1 MGVKMDGKALADKIC
16 QELKIKCDE
25 LKANNIHPILTI
37 VTSGDDS
44 ASKIYVRNK
53 IKRCEEI
60 GIECDVRH
68 FDFFGF
74 NEFNEVMLKTTNPI
88 IIQEPITG
96 YVDHEAASMLMSPT
110 LDVDGFSYKNMGN
123 LAMGYEPYYYPCTP
137 MGVMELLKEY
147 NISLEGK
154 NALVIGR
161 SNIVGRPMAMM
172 LEHTGCTVTIAHS
185 KTPEFWLHEAA
196 KNADIIVS
204 AVGKRDIIT
213 CDRANIVTG
222 YAIDWQNKIIVDV
235 GMNRNENG
243 KLCGDIS
250 EELKQLCAYYT
261 PVPGG
266 VGPMT
271 VAMLMSNVIDYYQF
285 IRDF

>member
-25 LKANNIHPILTI
+25 LKASDVSPKLTI

-44 ASKIYVRNK
+44 ASKVYVRNK

-60 GIECDVRH
+60 GIECDVQH
-68 FDFFGF
+68 FDSFGF
-74 NEFNEVMLKTTNPI
+74 NEFNEIMLKTMNPI

-96 YVDHEAASMLMSPT
+96 YVDHQAVSMCMAPAF
-110 LDVDGFSYKNMGN
+110 DVDGFSYKNMGN
-123 LAMGYEPYYYPCTP
+123 LAMNYEPYYYPCTP

-147 NISLEGK
+147 NIELEGK

-172 LEHTGCTVTIAHS
+172 LEHAGCTVTIAHS
-185 KTPEFWLHEAA
+185 KTPQKELYSLFWR
-196 KNADIIVS
+196 NDIIVS
-204 AVGKRDIIT
+204 AVGKRNIIET
-213 CDRANIVTG
+213 TMTNWPTTSNMLA
-222 YAIDWQNKIIVDV
+222 NKIIIDV
-235 GMNRNENG
+235 GMNRDENG

-261 PVPGG
+261 PTPGST
-266 VGPMT
+266 GPMT
-271 VAMLMSNVIDYYQF
+271 VAMLMKNVIKYYENYA
-285 IRDF
+285 

>member
-68 FDFFGF
+68 FDSFGF

-96 YVDHEAASMLMSPT
+96 YVDHESVSMLMSPT

-137 MGVMELLKEY
+137 MGVVELLKEY
-147 NISLEGK
+147 NIEFKEK

-172 LEHTGCTVTIAHS
+172 LEHAGCTVTIAHS
-185 KTPEFWLHEAA
+185 KTPEFWLYEAA
-196 KNADIIVS
+196 KNADVIVS

-213 CDRANIVTG
+213 YDRANIVTG

-271 VAMLMSNVIDYYQF
+271 VAMLMKNVIKFYKNYA
-285 IRDF
+285 

>member
-1 MGVKMDGKALADKIC
+1 MAVRMDGKALADKIC

-25 LKANNIHPILTI
+25 LKKCDTFPRLTI

-44 ASKIYVRNK
+44 ASKVYVRNK

-68 FDFFGF
+68 FDSLDYNKF
-74 NEFNEVMLKTTNPI
+74 NEIMLRITNPI

-96 YVDHEAASMLMSPT
+96 YVDHKAVSMLMPPT
-110 LDVDGFSYKNMGN
+110 IDVDGFSYKNMGN

-147 NISLEGK
+147 NIELEGK
-154 NALVIGR
+154 NVLIIGR

-172 LEHTGCTVTIAHS
+172 LEHAGCTVTIAHS
-185 KTPEFWLHEAA
+185 KTPQKELYSLFWR
-196 KNADIIVS
+196 NDIIAS
-204 AVGKRDIIT
+204 AVGKRNVFET
-213 CDRANIVTG
+213 TMTNWPTTSNMLS
-222 YAIDWQNKIIVDV
+222 NKIIIDV
-235 GMNRNENG
+235 GMNRDENG

-261 PVPGG
+261 PTPGST
-266 VGPMT
+266 GPMT
-271 VAMLMSNVIDYYQF
+271 VAMLMKNTIKFYKNCA
-285 IRDF
+285 